1 MRFGNLG
8 YLWFLL
14 VIPVCG
20 MFFIWAVKSKRKAL
34 ETFADSD
41 VLKHLVKS
49 VDFRVQKIRLS
60 LFLLILLLLIIA
72 LVQPKWGYHWQEIK
86 RKGLDIVVALD
97 LSKSML
103 AEDIKPNRL
112 EAAKREI
119 KSLINMMK
127 GDRVA
132 IVAFSGSAF
141 VQCPLTLDYGTAKLF
156 LDNLDVNSIP
166 LGGTNIGEAID
177 VASSAFEGHEKKHRV
192 LILITDG
199 EDHGERIMQAVDE
212 AKKKGIVIFTIGIGK
227 QEGAP
232 IPFIDE
238 DGRKGFIKD
247 REGNIV
253 LSKLD
258 PVLLQKIALLTGGK
272 KGTIGTGSFPLEEIY
287 QEEVSKMEKKELQS
301 ERQKRF
307 ENRFQLP
314 LFMAIILYVIEA
326 VLIERKTPLEMR
338 RRKKQKF
345 SSGESSL
352 TG

>member
-8 YLWFLL
+8 YLWLL
-14 VIPVCG
+14 LLIPICG
-20 MFFIWAVKSKRKAL
+20 IFFGWAVKSKRKAL
-34 ETFADSD
+34 EMFADRN
-41 VLKHLVKS
+41 VLDHLVKS
-49 VDFRVQKIRLS
+49 VDFRIQKIRLA
-60 LFLLILLLLIIA
+60 LFLIILLLLVITLI
-72 LVQPKWGYHWQEIK
+72 QPKWGYHWKEVK

-127 GDRVA
+127 GDRIS

-156 LDNLDVNSIP
+156 LENLDVNSIS
-166 LGGTNIGEAID
+166 LGGTNIGKAID
-177 VASSAFEGHEKKHRV
+177 VSASAFEGHEKKHRV

-199 EDHGERIMQAVDE
+199 EDHGERVMQAVEE
-212 AKKKGIVIFTIGIGK
+212 AKKQGIVIFTIGIGK

-232 IPFIDE
+232 IPFIDK
-238 DGRKGFIKD
+238 DGRKGFVKD

-272 KGTIGTGSFPLEEIY
+272 KGTIGAGSFPLEEIY
-287 QEEVSKMEKKELQS
+287 QEEVSKMEKKELES
-301 ERQKRF
+301 SRQKRF
-307 ENRFQLP
+307 ENRFQWP
-314 LFMAIILYVIEA
+314 LFIAIFLYVIEA
-326 VLIERKTPLEMR
+326 VLVERKR
-338 RRKKQKF
+338 ARA
-345 SSGESSL
+345 
-352 TG
+352 

>member
-14 VIPVCG
+14 LIPVCG
-20 MFFIWAVKSKRKAL
+20 LFFIWAVKSKRKAL
-34 ETFADSD
+34 QTFADSD
-41 VLKHLVKS
+41 VLKHLIKS
-49 VDFRVQKIRLS
+49 VDFRIQKIRMVLILVIL
-60 LFLLILLLLIIA
+60 LFLVIS
-72 LVQPKWGYHWQEIK
+72 LVQPKWGYQWKEVK
-86 RKGLDIVVALD
+86 RKGLDIVIALD

-103 AEDIKPNRL
+103 AEDVKPNRL
-112 EAAKREI
+112 EGAKREI

-127 GDRVA
+127 GDRIA

-166 LGGTNIGEAID
+166 LGGTNIGEAIK
-177 VASSAFEGHEKKHRV
+177 VASGAFEGHEKKHRV

-199 EDHGERIMQAVDE
+199 ENHGERVMQAVEE
-212 AKKKGIVIFTIGIGK
+212 AKKKGIVIFTIGVGK

-238 DGRKGFIKD
+238 NGRKSFVKD
-247 REGNIV
+247 KEGNIV

-272 KGTIGTGSFPLEEIY
+272 KGTIGQGSFPLEEIY
-287 QEEVSKMEKKELQS
+287 QEEVSRMEKKELES
-301 ERQKRF
+301 SRQKRF
-307 ENRFQLP
+307 ENRFQWP
-314 LFMAIILYVIEA
+314 LFIAIFLYVIEGI
-326 VLIERKTPLEMR
+326 LIERKRIKP
-338 RRKKQKF
+338 
-345 SSGESSL
+345 
-352 TG
+352 

>member
-8 YLWFLL
+8 YLWLL
-14 VIPVCG
+14 LLLPVCG
-20 MFFIWAVKSKRKAL
+20 IFFIWVVKSKRKAL
-34 ETFADSD
+34 EAFADRD

-49 VDFRVQKIRLS
+49 VDFRVQKIRLA

-166 LGGTNIGEAID
+166 LGGTNIGEAIS
-177 VASSAFEGHEKKHRV
+177 VSSGAFEGHEKKHRV

-199 EDHGERIMQAVDE
+199 EDHGEKVMQAVED
-212 AKKKGIVIFTIGIGK
+212 AKKKGIVIFTIGVGK

-238 DGRKGFIKD
+238 KGRKGFVED

-287 QEEVSKMEKKELQS
+287 QEEISKMEKKELKS
-301 ERQKRF
+301 SRQKRF
-307 ENRFQLP
+307 ENRFQWP

-326 VLIERKTPLEMR
+326 VLIERKRVKL
-338 RRKKQKF
+338 
-345 SSGESSL
+345 
-352 TG
+352 